1 MSDNELTPKKTRFN
15 ELHLQLQ
22 DLLAGYADDELTA
35 QEIDVVEAHLIG
47 CAACRADLER
57 QQIMSRQLHQLGVAT
72 MSVALDKQ
80 IDEALKIQANKDASA
95 KNKLSHFFKRMWEIC
110 TRIGSA
116 KQTGWVMTV
125 VMLMIFVLPNIKPN
139 SVSNIPMIKDA
150 VGDYHRVENSD
161 LPMLPV
167 DNKTTMPL
175 TISGSQLLAIWTTE
189 IGGEPAQAFAVKV
202 GHSVIIQYRISQN
215 VLYRN
220 PSVRK
225 AVSTTGDFRA
235 EQDQLEILALPI
247 NEEGLLIV
255 GPRNAMSGTK
265 EFLMKDERNSV
276 VNL

>member
-35 QEIDVVEAHLIG
+35 QEVDVVEAHLIG

-57 QQIMSRQLHQLGVAT
+57 QQIMSRQLHQLNAAT
-72 MSVALDKQ
+72 MSVTLDRQ
-80 IDEALKIQANKDASA
+80 IDEALQMQADKEASA
-95 KNKLSHFFKRMWEIC
+95 KNQISHFFKRMWEVC

-150 VGDYHRVENSD
+150 VSDYHRVENSD

-167 DNKTTMPL
+167 NNKMVMPVN
-175 TISGSQLLAIWTTE
+175 IAGSQLLATWTTE
-189 IGGEPAQAFAVKV
+189 IGGESAQAFAVKV

-255 GPRNAMSGTK
+255 GPRNAMSSAKKLLTK
-265 EFLMKDERNSV
+265 SEGSGV